1 MRTPTERFLA
11 LVAGSTGAVPLDE
24 AALLLAAHGEQ
35 GLDVDA
41 QMARLDELAA
51 GCPDPTLDGV
61 VELLFG
67 RLQLRGNT
75 DDYGDPRNSFLDQ
88 VLDRRLGI
96 PISLSV
102 LVMEIGRRV
111 GLNFEGIGMP
121 GHFLVRHVGVP
132 AVVLDPF
139 HGGRRVEPE
148 EAETLFRL
156 IHGPA
161 VPFSAHLLAPSP
173 PHAIL
178 ARMLFN
184 LQNSYRRRDDGTGL
198 AWVGRLLAGLPGV
211 GAADVVETA
220 RLVLHTGRFREAA
233 VIFESLAERS
243 EPAEAER
250 LRARA
255 ALLRARLN

>member
-1 MRTPTERFLA
+1 VRTPTERFLA
-11 LVAGSTGAVPLDE
+11 LMAGPTPAVRLDE

-35 GLDVDA
+35 GLDVEA
-41 QMARLDELAA
+41 QMARLDELA
-51 GCPDPTLDGV
+51 GSCPDPSVDGV

-96 PISLSV
+96 PITLSV

-111 GLNFEGIGMP
+111 GLTFEGIGMP

-139 HGGRRVEPE
+139 HGGRRLELE
-148 EAETLFRL
+148 DAETLFRL
-156 IHGPA
+156 THGPG
-161 VPFSAHLLAPSP
+161 VPFSAELLAPSP
-173 PHAIL
+173 PRAIL

-184 LQNSYRRRDDGTGL
+184 LQHSYRGREDGTGL
-198 AWVGRLLAGLPGV
+198 AWVGRLLAGMPGV
-211 GAADVVETA
+211 RTADVVETA
-220 RLVLHTGRFREAA
+220 RLVLNTGRFREAA
-233 VIFESLAERS
+233 DIFESLAERS
-243 EPAEAER
+243 EPADAER

-255 ALLRARLN
+255 VLLRARLN